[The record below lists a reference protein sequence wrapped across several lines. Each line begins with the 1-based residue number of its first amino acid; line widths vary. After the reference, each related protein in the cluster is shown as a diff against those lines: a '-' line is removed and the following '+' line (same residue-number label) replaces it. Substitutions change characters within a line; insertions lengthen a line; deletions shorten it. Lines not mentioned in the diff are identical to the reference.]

1 VTWVES
7 DSSKIGK
14 KQKCVFLG
22 NSLMSDKR
30 CMMGDM

>member
-1 VTWVES
+1 LE
-7 DSSKIGK
+7 K

-30 CMMGDM
+30 CMMGDIYVMCYYIV